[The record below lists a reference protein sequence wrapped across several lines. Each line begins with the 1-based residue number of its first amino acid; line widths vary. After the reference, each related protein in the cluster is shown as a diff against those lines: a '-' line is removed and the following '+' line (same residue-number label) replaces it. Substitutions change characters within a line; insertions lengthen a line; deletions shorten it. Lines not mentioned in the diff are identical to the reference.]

1 VRMVYLDESGI
12 SIKERFTVVAGV
24 IINADQQWK
33 IVEKYVQELIEEYV
47 PEESRAGFAFRGTD
61 LFHGAKVFDRR
72 YYPRERSRE
81 ALKKLLRIPA
91 ELRVPVVYGYHDKSS
106 DAEFEKAGS
115 ARQVAA
121 VNQAFTYSLCVV
133 ATERYMRELAEPSE
147 VATLVAE
154 NNDNAHKAIK
164 LIHAF
169 LKDKNPH
176 VKLVH
181 LSSYL
186 KEIGG
191 SYLPISKIVDT
202 VHFASKNEAI
212 LLQIADVCA
221 FIVRCFLEKKPH
233 AEDFLNAF
241 TDNTPS
247 LLAPS
252 KTGEDDDPAGYKI
265 FGFSSR
271 STNSASLA

>member
-1 VRMVYLDESGI
+1 MKRPLSLSGVEIDGDSLVRMVYLDESGI

-33 IVEKYVQELIEEYV
+33 VVEKYVQELIEEY
-47 PEESRAGFAFRGTD
+47 
-61 LFHGAKVFDRR
+61 
-72 YYPRERSRE
+72 
-81 ALKKLLRIPA
+81 
-91 ELRVPVVYGYHDKSS
+91 
-106 DAEFEKAGS
+106 
-115 ARQVAA
+115 
-121 VNQAFTYSLCVV
+121 
-133 ATERYMRELAEPSE
+133 
-147 VATLVAE
+147 
-154 NNDNAHKAIK
+154 
-164 LIHAF
+164 
-169 LKDKNPH
+169 
-176 VKLVH
+176 
-181 LSSYL
+181 
-186 KEIGG
+186 GG

-247 LLAPS
+247 LLAPAR
-252 KTGEDDDPAGYKI
+252 TGKDDDPAGYKI
-265 FGFSSR
+265 LGFRLR